1 MKLYQSLRPKRQAPR
16 TALQGGGESL
26 VLGNR
31 ETQFLNFARAQLL
44 AARNVDVQNQPQ
56 PASGRISFKEKLEK
70 ELERLHSE
78 SLSHDYKMIKSG
90 RFLKLRGTVPVFENP
105 NIWWRLNHAD
115 FPLLA
120 IFWMAHS
127 SFPATSASS
136 ERVFNMDG
144 LILVPRR

>member
-1 MKLYQSLRPKRQAPR
+1 VKVCTEKLRNSFFKF
-16 TALQGGGESL
+16 
-26 VLGNR
+26 V
-31 ETQFLNFARAQLL
+31 RAQLL
-44 AARNVDVQNQPQ
+44 AAKSVDVQNQPQ
-56 PASGRISFKEKLEK
+56 PASGRIPFKEKVEK

-78 SLSHDYKMIKSG
+78 SLHHECISIKIC

-105 NIWWRLNHAD
+105 NIWWRFHHAD

-120 IFWMAHS
+120 RFWIAHS